1 MAHSPM
7 PASGGTWMGIAG
19 PSSRQPRAC
28 VQRALLQAEGECAAP
43 CREEGRKEMLGGSA
57 ESRQESAGGHEPFP
71 CCSRR
76 ETSVGVRIEK
86 ICSNSSSWFLRGKPE
101 ESPWSLETAC
111 RPGRWGAPGPSW
123 PGIGVTSQSQ

>member
-1 MAHSPM
+1 
-7 PASGGTWMGIAG
+7 
-19 PSSRQPRAC
+19 
-28 VQRALLQAEGECAAP
+28 
-43 CREEGRKEMLGGSA
+43 MLGGSA

-86 ICSNSSSWFLRGKPE
+86 LCSNSSSWLLRGKPE

-123 PGIGVTSQSQ
+123 PGTGVTSQSQ

>member
-43 CREEGRKEMLGGSA
+43 CREEGRKEMLGGQPSPGRSQPVGMSPSHA
-57 ESRQESAGGHEPFP
+57 AQ
-71 CCSRR
+71 
-76 ETSVGVRIEK
+76 GVR
-86 ICSNSSSWFLRGKPE
+86 L
-101 ESPWSLETAC
+101 L
-111 RPGRWGAPGPSW
+111 
-123 PGIGVTSQSQ
+123 